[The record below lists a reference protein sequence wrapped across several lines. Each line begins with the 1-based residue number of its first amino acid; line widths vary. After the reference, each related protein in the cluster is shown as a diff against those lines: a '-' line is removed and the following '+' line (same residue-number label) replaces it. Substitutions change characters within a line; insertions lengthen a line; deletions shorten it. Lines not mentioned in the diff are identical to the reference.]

1 MILEAQELADVMGV
15 KIFIADNLSFFYQ
28 FKAHTDN
35 LKEEKKREATNEAI
49 FPCVLK
55 IQAKGSFN
63 NKDPII
69 LGVNVLEGIV
79 KVHFFLLFLFF
90 VFGFWIKFT
99 SSIFTCP
106 IYDNLCS
113 SNL

>member
-35 LKEEKKREATNEAI
+35 LKEEKKREAANEAI

-55 IQAKGSFN
+55 I
-63 NKDPII
+63 
-69 LGVNVLEGIV
+69 
-79 KVHFFLLFLFF
+79 
-90 VFGFWIKFT
+90 
-99 SSIFTCP
+99 
-106 IYDNLCS
+106 
-113 SNL
+113 